1 MDPINPYKTYIAYL
15 TNVLTSI
22 EIHTMNMNPVTI
34 SGNKIQNLI
43 TKY

>member
-1 MDPINPYKTYIAYL
+1 MDPINPYRPISPYL